1 MKTVVKISGNLLWS
15 TDTLDTL
22 LNTLSKLQNNDIRIA
37 IVPGGSIFADVI
49 RDLQRRLNF
58 DDSTAHWMAIKSM
71 EVYGAFISSRSS
83 YIESA
88 DTLERVYDVW
98 SRNRLPLIMPFNII
112 KKYDELPH
120 SWSVTSDAITV
131 FIAHLLKA
139 DIAIL
144 TKLVS
149 GIIVNG
155 SIARTIKA
163 DSVPLN
169 QNVIDEYTPILI
181 RRHRIPTAIVN
192 AHYVDSLYCLLEK
205 TSCCSPYTLI
215 IP

>member
-15 TDTLDTL
+15 TNTLDTL
-22 LNTLSKLQNNDIRIA
+22 LNILSKLQNNNIRIA

-49 RDLQRRLNF
+49 RDLQKRLNF

-71 EVYGAFISSRSS
+71 EVYGTFISSRSS
-83 YIESA
+83 YIEST
-88 DTLERVYDVW
+88 DTLERVYDIW

-155 SIARTIKA
+155 SIARTIKV
-163 DSVPLN
+163 DSIPLN

-181 RRHRIPTAIVN
+181 RRYCIPTAIVN
-192 AHYVDSLYCLLEK
+192 VHYVDSLYCLLEK
-205 TSCCSPYTLI
+205 TSCRSPYTLI